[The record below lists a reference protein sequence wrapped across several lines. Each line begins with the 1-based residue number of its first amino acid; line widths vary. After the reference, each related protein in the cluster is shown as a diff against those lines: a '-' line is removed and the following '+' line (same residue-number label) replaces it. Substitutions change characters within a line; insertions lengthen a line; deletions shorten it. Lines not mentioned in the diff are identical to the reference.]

1 MPVRFFSYGSA
12 DRRGAQDGFILIA
25 ALWMLAALAA
35 LVVVVSQQL
44 GSSARLLRLEDEE
57 VEADALISAAIELSA
72 YRLLLSK
79 DEERPRQGG
88 FRLALAGND
97 IAVSF
102 VNEAARIDLN
112 TASKDMLENLFVT
125 LGVDRDAAKD
135 HAERVVAWR
144 SKPSD
149 AAKAQAEEARYAAA
163 GLKRVPRLAPF
174 AHVGELSLVL
184 GIPASLVDRVLPL
197 VTVFNGSPGIDPTIA
212 APEVV
217 AALPG
222 MTPLILKDFLN
233 ARASLSQ
240 DADTLAKTLGPVA
253 KDAAKG
259 KSKAYRLSILVE
271 PAGGLRHAATA
282 VIIPGEGEEPYR
294 LLARQDAG
302 PQPRGARQAR
312 LTP

>member
-1 MPVRFFSYGSA
+1 MPVRSFSKRSAPGSS
-12 DRRGAQDGFILIA
+12 AQDGFILIA

-44 GSSARLLRLEDEE
+44 GSSARLLRLEDEA
-57 VEADALISAAIELSA
+57 VEADALISAGIELSA
-72 YRLLLSK
+72 YQLLLTK
-79 DEERPRQGG
+79 EEERPRQGG
-88 FRLALAGND
+88 FRLTLGGND
-97 IAVSF
+97 ITVSF
-102 VNEAARIDLN
+102 ESEAARIDLN
-112 TASKDMLENLFVT
+112 TASKEMLENLFVT
-125 LGVDRDAAKD
+125 VGTERDAAKD
-135 HAERVVAWR
+135 YAERVVAWR
-144 SKPSD
+144 SKASD

-174 AHVGELSLVL
+174 AHVGEFALVL
-184 GIPASLVDRVLPL
+184 GIPASLIERVLPL

-222 MTPLILKDFLN
+222 MTPLILKDFLS

-240 DADTLAKTLGPVA
+240 DADTLAKTLGPAA

-259 KSKAYRLSILVE
+259 KSMAYRLHVVVG

-294 LLARQDAG
+294 LLARQDEG
-302 PQPRGARQAR
+302 PQPRSALQAR
-312 LTP
+312 RMP

>member
-1 MPVRFFSYGSA
+1 MLVRSSSNRSA
-12 DRRGAQDGFILIA
+12 ARRGAQDGFILIA
-25 ALWMLAALAA
+25 ALWMLAALAV

-44 GSSARLLRLEDEE
+44 GSSARLLRLEDEA

-79 DEERPRQGG
+79 EEDRPRQGG
-88 FRLALAGND
+88 FRVMLGGSD

-102 VNEAARIDLN
+102 TSEAARLDLN

-125 LGVDRDAAKD
+125 TGTERDAARD
-135 HAERVVAWR
+135 YAERVVAWR
-144 SKPSD
+144 SKPTD

-163 GLKRVPRLAPF
+163 GLKRMPRLAPF
-174 AHVGELSLVL
+174 PHVGELSLVL
-184 GIPASLVDRVLPL
+184 GVPASLVDRVLPL
-197 VTVFNGSPGIDPTIA
+197 ITVFSGSPGIDPTIA

-222 MTPLILKDFLN
+222 MTPLILKEFLN
-233 ARASLSQ
+233 ARESLSQ
-240 DADTLAKTLGPVA
+240 DADTLAKTLGPAA

-259 KSKAYRLSILVE
+259 KSKAYRLRIVVSR
-271 PAGGLRHAATA
+271 AGRLRHAATA

-294 LLARQDAG
+294 LLARQDEG
-302 PQPRGARQAR
+302 PQTGGALQAR
-312 LTP
+312 RMP

>member
-1 MPVRFFSYGSA
+1 MPVRFFSNGSA

-44 GSSARLLRLEDEE
+44 GSSARLLRLEDEA

-149 AAKAQAEEARYAAA
+149 AARAQAEEARYAVA

-259 KSKAYRLSILVE
+259 KSKAYRLRIVVS

-282 VIIPGEGEEPYR
+282 VIVPGEGEEPYR
-294 LLARQDAG
+294 VLARQDEG
-302 PQPRGARQAR
+302 PQPRGALQAR
-312 LTP
+312 GMP

>member
-1 MPVRFFSYGSA
+1 MPVRFFSNGSA

-44 GSSARLLRLEDEE
+44 GSSARLLRLEDEA

-149 AAKAQAEEARYAAA
+149 AARAQAEEARYAAA

-259 KSKAYRLSILVE
+259 KSKAYRLRIVVG

-282 VIIPGEGEEPYR
+282 VIVPGEGEEPYR
-294 LLARQDAG
+294 LLARQDEG
-302 PQPRGARQAR
+302 PQPRGALQAR
-312 LTP
+312 GMP

>member
-1 MPVRFFSYGSA
+1 MRSHRSSS
-12 DRRGAQDGFILIA
+12 GAARQHSTEDGFILIA
-25 ALWMLAALAA
+25 ALWMLAALAL
-35 LVVVVSQQL
+35 LVVIVSQQL
-44 GSSARLLRLEDEE
+44 GSSARLLRLEDEA
-57 VEADALISAAIELSA
+57 VEADALISAGIELCA
-72 YRLLLSK
+72 YRLLLAK
-79 DEERPRQGG
+79 EEERPRQGD
-88 FRLALAGND
+88 FRLTLGGND

-102 VNEAARIDLN
+102 MSEAARIDLN
-112 TASKDMLENLFVT
+112 TAPKEMLENLFVG
-125 LGVDRDAAKD
+125 LGSERDAAQD
-135 HAERVVAWR
+135 YAERVVAWR

-174 AHVGELSLVL
+174 AHVGELALVL
-184 GIPASLVDRVLPL
+184 GIPASLTERVLPL

-233 ARASLSQ
+233 ARAAPEQ
-240 DADTLAKTLGPVA
+240 DADALTKTLGPAA

-259 KSKAYRLSILVE
+259 KSKAYRLRIVVG
-271 PAGGLRHAATA
+271 PAGGLRHVATA

-294 LLARQDAG
+294 LLARQDDG
-302 PQPRGARQAR
+302 PQPRAALQAR
-312 LTP
+312 RMP

>member
-1 MPVRFFSYGSA
+1 MPVRFFSNGSA

-44 GSSARLLRLEDEE
+44 GSSARLLRLEDEAVE
-57 VEADALISAAIELSA
+57 VDALISAAIELSA

-79 DEERPRQGG
+79 EEERPRQGG

-184 GIPASLVDRVLPL
+184 GIPASLVDQVLPL

-222 MTPLILKDFLN
+222 MTPLILKDFLS

-259 KSKAYRLSILVE
+259 KSKAYRLRIVVA

-282 VIIPGEGEEPYR
+282 VIVPGEGEEPYR
-294 LLARQDAG
+294 VLARQDEG
-302 PQPRGARQAR
+302 PQPRGALQVRR
-312 LTP
+312 MP

>member
-44 GSSARLLRLEDEE
+44 GSSARLLRLEDEA

-149 AAKAQAEEARYAAA
+149 AARAQAEEARYAAA

-240 DADTLAKTLGPVA
+240 DADTLAQTLGPVA
-253 KDAAKG
+253 KEAAKG
-259 KSKAYRLSILVE
+259 KSKAYRLRIVVS

-282 VIIPGEGEEPYR
+282 VIVPGEGEEPYR
-294 LLARQDAG
+294 LLARQDEG
-302 PQPRGARQAR
+302 PQPRGALQAR
-312 LTP
+312 RMP

>member
-1 MPVRFFSYGSA
+1 MPVRFYSNASA
-12 DRRGAQDGFILIA
+12 GKRGAQDGFILIA

-44 GSSARLLRLEDEE
+44 GSSARLLRLEDEA

-79 DEERPRQGG
+79 EEERPRQGG
-88 FRLALAGND
+88 FRLALAGNE

-102 VNEAARIDLN
+102 VSEAARIDLN
-112 TASKDMLENLFVT
+112 TASKDILENLFVT
-125 LGVDRDAAKD
+125 LGVERDAAKD
-135 HAERVVAWR
+135 DAERVVAWR

-184 GIPASLVDRVLPL
+184 GLPPSLVDRVLPL

-212 APEVV
+212 APDVV

-240 DADTLAKTLGPVA
+240 DGDTLAKTLGPAA

-259 KSKAYRLSILVE
+259 KSKAYRLRVVVG
-271 PAGGLRHAATA
+271 PVGGLRHAASA
-282 VIIPGEGEEPYR
+282 VIVPGEGEEPYR
-294 LLARQDAG
+294 LLARQDDG
-302 PQPRGARQAR
+302 PQPRAALQAR
-312 LTP
+312 GMP

>member
-44 GSSARLLRLEDEE
+44 GSSARLLRLEDEA

-149 AAKAQAEEARYAAA
+149 AARAQAEEARYAVA

-240 DADTLAKTLGPVA
+240 DADTLAQTLGPVA

-259 KSKAYRLSILVE
+259 KSKAYRLRIVVS

-282 VIIPGEGEEPYR
+282 VIVPGEGEEPYR
-294 LLARQDAG
+294 VLARQDEG
-302 PQPRGARQAR
+302 PQPRGALQAR
-312 LTP
+312 GMP

>member
-1 MPVRFFSYGSA
+1 MRRRISS
-12 DRRGAQDGFILIA
+12 DRLACGRGAQDGFILIA
-25 ALWMLAALAA
+25 VLWMLAALAA
-35 LVVVVSQQL
+35 LVVIVSQQL
-44 GSSARLLRLEDEE
+44 GSSARLLRLEDG
-57 VEADALISAAIELSA
+57 VVQADALASAAIELSA
-72 YRLLLSK
+72 YRLMLSK
-79 DEERPRQGG
+79 EEERPRQGS

-102 VNEAARIDLN
+102 VSEAARIDLN
-112 TASKDMLENLFVT
+112 TAPVEMLEALFVT
-125 LGVDRDAAKD
+125 VGTERDAAKD
-135 HAERVVAWR
+135 FAERVVAWR

-163 GLKRVPRLAPF
+163 GLARMPRLAPF
-174 AHVGELSLVL
+174 AHVSELALVL
-184 GIPASLVDRVLPL
+184 GIPAALVERTLPFI
-197 VTVFNGSPGIDPTIA
+197 TVFNGSPGIDPTIA
-212 APEVV
+212 PPEVV

-233 ARASLSQ
+233 ARASLMQ
-240 DADTLAKTLGPVA
+240 DADALTKTLGPAA
-253 KDAAKG
+253 KDASKG

>member
-1 MPVRFFSYGSA
+1 MPVRSFSKRSAPGSSA
-12 DRRGAQDGFILIA
+12 RDGFILIA

-44 GSSARLLRLEDEE
+44 GSSARLLRLEDEA
-57 VEADALISAAIELSA
+57 VEADALISAGIELSS
-72 YRLLLSK
+72 YRLLLMK
-79 DEERPRQGG
+79 EEERPRQGG
-88 FRLALAGND
+88 FRLTLGGND

-112 TASKDMLENLFVT
+112 TASKEMLENLFVAAGT
-125 LGVDRDAAKD
+125 ERDAAKD
-135 HAERVVAWR
+135 YAERVVAWR
-144 SKPSD
+144 SKASD

-174 AHVGELSLVL
+174 AHVGELALVL
-184 GIPASLVDRVLPL
+184 GIPASLIERVLPS

-240 DADTLAKTLGPVA
+240 DADTLAKTLGPAA

-259 KSKAYRLSILVE
+259 KSKAYRLHVVVG
-271 PAGGLRHAATA
+271 PAGGLRHAASA

-294 LLARQDAG
+294 LLARQDEG
-302 PQPRGARQAR
+302 PQPRSALQAR
-312 LTP
+312 RMP